1 MLHFLPMVRK
11 SKSVFGKVIVAKIMT
26 ILKNVF
32 TFLRKHLNPISLAKR
47 WWKVKGFKKWL
58 LLVIFLVVV
67 GVLANILISIVNK
80 GKPDLGK
87 YKTVVVAKQDVQKVI
102 TKEGVLRFA
111 GVVDYPAPTSSTVT
125 EIWVKNG
132 DQVKKGQKLLSLESN
147 ASTQEQADAW
157 NTYAAAKS
165 AYETAQIAK
174 MTSQV
179 NLEAARKSVL
189 DDSQARQNLDDRF
202 NAGNRTNVSALRP
215 DQKYTDN
222 EIESIKSVETQARSS
237 FAIAE
242 REYKAAELRIQA
254 AQAALNSSLWKY
266 QLTHDAVIVA
276 PVNGLLTNLNLQKGE
291 SVSSEDEILFR
302 IVSSGDLIITLKA
315 SEAEVLQFQL
325 GQESKYKASV
335 YPDSEFVGKIVSV
348 DTIGTEVKKDSGI
361 SIEYLVKIKPDYVD
375 KKFLSPMTVD
385 TDTVVEKKVGVLA
398 VPNSAVNYSSGKR
411 TVTLVKNGRTEIRD
425 VTLGIITD
433 SGTEITSGVTEGD
446 VVLVP
451 KASKI

>member
-1 MLHFLPMVRK
+1 MAGKKKFVW
-11 SKSVFGKVIVAKIMT
+11 GKVVATKIKG
-26 ILKNVF
+26 ILSKAFVF
-32 TFLRKHLNPISLAKR
+32 VRNHVNPIKLAKK
-47 WWKVKGFKKWL
+47 WWGIRGFKKWL
-58 LLVIFLVVV
+58 LLVAILVVL
-67 GVLANILISIVNK
+67 GILTNILLSIINK

-87 YKTVVVAKQDVQKVI
+87 YKTVAVSRQDIQKVI

-111 GVVDYPAPTSSTVT
+111 GVVDYPVPTSSTVT
-125 EIWVKNG
+125 EVWVKNG
-132 DQVKKGQKLLSLESN
+132 DQVKRGQKMLSLESN
-147 ASTQEQADAW
+147 ASPQEQADAW
-157 NTYAAAKS
+157 NAYAAAKS
-165 AYETAQIAK
+165 AYETVEIAK

-179 NLEAARKSVL
+179 NLEAARQAVL
-189 DDSQARQNLDDRF
+189 DVSQTRQNMEDRF
-202 NAGNRTNVSALRP
+202 NVGNRTNVSALRP

-222 EIESIKSVETQARSS
+222 EIESVKSGETQARSS
-237 FAIAE
+237 FTIAE

-266 QLTHDAVIVA
+266 QLTHDVVITA
-276 PVNGLLTNLNLQKGE
+276 PVSGYLTNLNLQKGE
-291 SVSSEDEILFR
+291 SISSEDGILFR

-325 GQESKYKASV
+325 GQESKYKTSV
-335 YPDSEFVGKIVSV
+335 YPDTEFTGKVVSI
-348 DTIGTEVKKDSGI
+348 DTIGTEIQKDSGT

-385 TDTVVEKKVGVLA
+385 TDTVVEKKTGVLA
-398 VPNSAVNYSSGKR
+398 VPNSAVNYASGKR
-411 TVTLVKNGRTEIRD
+411 TVTLVKNGRTEVRD

-433 SGTEITSGVTEGD
+433 NGTEITSGVTEGD

>member
-1 MLHFLPMVRK
+1 MAK
-11 SKSVFGKVIVAKIMT
+11 NKQSVLGKVVAAKAKT
-26 ILKNVF
+26 ILSNVF
-32 TFLRKHLNPISLAKR
+32 TFLRRYVNPIGLAKK
-47 WWKVKGFKKWL
+47 WWGIKGFKKWL
-58 LLVIFLVVV
+58 LLVAILVVL
-67 GVLANILISIVNK
+67 GILINILISIVNK
-80 GKPDLGK
+80 GKPDLKK
-87 YKTVVVAKQDVQKVI
+87 YKTIAVSRQDIQKVI

-132 DQVKKGQKLLSLESN
+132 DQVKKGQKMLSLESN
-147 ASTQEQADAW
+147 ASPQEQAEAW
-157 NTYAAAKS
+157 NAYAAAKS

-179 NLEAARKSVL
+179 NLEAARQSVL
-189 DDSQARQNLDDRF
+189 DVSQTRQNMDDRF
-202 NAGNRTNVSALRP
+202 NVGNRINASALRP

-222 EIESIKSVETQARSS
+222 EIESVKSVETQARSS
-237 FAIAE
+237 FSIAE
-242 REYKAAELRIQA
+242 REYKSAELRIQA

-266 QLTHDAVIVA
+266 QLTHDAVITA
-276 PVNGLLTNLNLQKGE
+276 PVSGLLTNLNLQKGE
-291 SVSSEDEILFR
+291 SISSEDGILFR

-325 GQESKYKASV
+325 GQESKYKTSV
-335 YPDSEFVGKIVSV
+335 YPDSEFIGKVVSI
-348 DTIGTEVKKDSGI
+348 DTIGTEIKKDLGT
-361 SIEYLVKIKPDYVD
+361 SIEYLVKIKPDYVN

-385 TDTVVEKKVGVLA
+385 TNTVVDKKTGVLA

-411 TVTLVKNGRTEIRD
+411 TVTVVKNGRTEIRD

-433 SGTEITSGVTEGD
+433 SGTEITSGITEGEM
-446 VVLVP
+446 VLVP